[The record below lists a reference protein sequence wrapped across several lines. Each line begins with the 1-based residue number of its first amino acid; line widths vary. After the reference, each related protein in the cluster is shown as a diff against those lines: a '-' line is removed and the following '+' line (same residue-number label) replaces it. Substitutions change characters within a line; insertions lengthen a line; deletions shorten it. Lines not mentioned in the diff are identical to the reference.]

1 MFNDI
6 QFLTDIM
13 HISPICLNHKQ
24 NASLQVVHTFIPH
37 LETYRMQV
45 LLRHQS
51 PPGFHIYKSPKNRF
65 PAKSNVFHCNSSH
78 FVSSMHICDGDN
90 DCPDKSDEEVCVGN
104 KSQNTTSRN
113 LINMTPTYVLLHFKT
128 RNGCHVKYTSTTN
141 SADSLSANDKQ
152 LRSDVW
158 ISAQQNISTS
168 TKPQECFPCGS
179 EFECFHMFEICSY
192 RLNLTELLIPC
203 SNGKH
208 IEKCKKFTCNMMFR
222 CPQFY
227 CIPWEYVCNGRWDCP
242 LGTEE
247 AVSCKSK
254 YFCRD
259 MFKCKDTS
267 LCIDVGTVCDGFKNC
282 PFEDDEYL
290 CELRYVQCPLT
301 CQCLA
306 QAIACTDTG
315 TLLVFPDNAYPYIYA
330 HIQNVV
336 VLDQNM
342 FRLFTAVMHIEVM
355 NVEIANVCAIWSSKR
370 IFGIVLN
377 FNTIPVLPSL
387 CFVNHTK
394 LRNVRLDSNGLQFIK
409 EKAFAD
415 LPELNILSLTNNS
428 LYSFNHLV
436 LDRVNQLLVLLL
448 SENKFIAIDS
458 TTFSPVLART
468 IQTSSFKICCFTP
481 HEMKCASKSRKPWY
495 VPCTRVLTPQPL
507 QISFILTAHIILI
520 LNAASAI
527 ISICQTTKNKGFCML
542 VVSTNTI
549 ECIWSMFFF
558 TIFVAD
564 TIFLGSYVLH
574 EHTWRSSVMCLA
586 ATDIFLNFSFID
598 PCVIFLLSLTR
609 FRLSANPLSSKFR
622 DEQFS
627 IKLVTKIC
635 FCCFLATTSLLSALK
650 IQTHAL
656 PSKLCLPIEDPTH
669 SIPQIYFLTWI
680 LGLYQIPA
688 AIAVGLCH
696 FLLVKTIQASKKVV
710 GEGFTGKSTT
720 TSLLVQLIAVT
731 FSNSCSWFPS
741 NVIFILFLHLHRYP
755 PVVVPWILVTLVSV
769 NCLVNPVV
777 FISTSLRSIFRNAER
792 QPVKEK
798 DFSRNNQSRL
808 H

>member
-1 MFNDI
+1 
-6 QFLTDIM
+6 
-13 HISPICLNHKQ
+13 
-24 NASLQVVHTFIPH
+24 
-37 LETYRMQV
+37 
-45 LLRHQS
+45 
-51 PPGFHIYKSPKNRF
+51 
-65 PAKSNVFHCNSSH
+65 
-78 FVSSMHICDGDN
+78 
-90 DCPDKSDEEVCVGN
+90 
-104 KSQNTTSRN
+104 
-113 LINMTPTYVLLHFKT
+113 
-128 RNGCHVKYTSTTN
+128 
-141 SADSLSANDKQ
+141 
-152 LRSDVW
+152 
-158 ISAQQNISTS
+158 
-168 TKPQECFPCGS
+168 
-179 EFECFHMFEICSY
+179 
-192 RLNLTELLIPC
+192 
-203 SNGKH
+203 
-208 IEKCKKFTCNMMFR
+208 
-222 CPQFY
+222 
-227 CIPWEYVCNGRWDCP
+227 
-242 LGTEE
+242 
-247 AVSCKSK
+247 
-254 YFCRD
+254 
-259 MFKCKDTS
+259 
-267 LCIDVGTVCDGFKNC
+267 
-282 PFEDDEYL
+282 
-290 CELRYVQCPLT
+290 
-301 CQCLA
+301 
-306 QAIACTDTG
+306 
-315 TLLVFPDNAYPYIYA
+315 
-330 HIQNVV
+330 
-336 VLDQNM
+336 
-342 FRLFTAVMHIEVM
+342 
-355 NVEIANVCAIWSSKR
+355 
-370 IFGIVLN
+370 
-377 FNTIPVLPSL
+377 
-387 CFVNHTK
+387 
-394 LRNVRLDSNGLQFIK
+394 
-409 EKAFAD
+409 
-415 LPELNILSLTNNS
+415 
-428 LYSFNHLV
+428 
-436 LDRVNQLLVLLL
+436 
-448 SENKFIAIDS
+448 
-458 TTFSPVLART
+458 
-468 IQTSSFKICCFTP
+468 
-481 HEMKCASKSRKPWY
+481 
-495 VPCTRVLTPQPL
+495 
-507 QISFILTAHIILI
+507 
-520 LNAASAI
+520 
-527 ISICQTTKNKGFCML
+527 ML